1 MMKNVVE
8 LLASID
14 GRPAVT
20 IRGRNARCLH
30 TLIQAGE
37 TGVSPAMDDPM
48 PRWSHYVFCL
58 RSQFGAVIETVT
70 EKHGGPYAGTHAR
83 YVLHSRVEVHQVVRA
98 GEKRHAA

>member
-1 MMKNVVE
+1 MKDVVE

-20 IRGRNARCLH
+20 IKGRNARCLH
-30 TLIQAGE
+30 RLLQAGKK
-37 TGVSPAMDDPM
+37 GVSPAMDDPM

-58 RSQFGAVIETVT
+58 RTHHEVVIETLT

-83 YVLHSRVEVHQVVRA
+83 YVLRSRVEVHQVVRA

>member
-1 MMKNVVE
+1 MKDLVE

-20 IRGRNARCLH
+20 AKGRNARGLH
-30 TLIQAGE
+30 TLLQAGE
-37 TGVSPAMDDPM
+37 KGVSPAIDNPM

-58 RSQFGAVIETVT
+58 RPQFGAVTESVT
-70 EKHGGPYAGTHAR
+70 EKHGGLYAGTHAR